1 MSTIPKLLIF
11 ASGSKDGG
19 GSGFKN
25 LVEAAQSG
33 VLQAEIIGV
42 VSNHTNGG
50 VQEKADTLGIPFT
63 HFGGGSAAAYQDL
76 VAALQPD
83 FIALSGW
90 LKLVSG
96 LDPKTTFNI
105 HPGPLP
111 QFGGPGL
118 YGHHVHEAVLAA
130 YKRDEV
136 THSAVSMHF
145 VTDEYDEGPVFF
157 QQQVE
162 ILPDDTADT
171 LGKRVNEAEH
181 HWQPVVTN
189 NVVQGKISWDG
200 KNPITLKTQDFS

>member
-1 MSTIPKLLIF
+1 MEKKPRLLVF

-25 LVEAAQSG
+25 LVEATHSG

-42 VSNHTNGG
+42 VSNHAHGG
-50 VQEKADTLGIPFT
+50 VREKADALRIPFT
-63 HFGGGSAAAYQDL
+63 HFNGGSAAEYQNL
-76 VAALQPD
+76 IAKLKPD

-90 LKLVSG
+90 LKLVAG

-118 YGHHVHEAVLAA
+118 YGHFVHEAVLEAF
-130 YKRDEV
+130 KRGEV
-136 THSAVSMHF
+136 TRSAASMHF

-157 QQQVE
+157 QQPVE

-171 LGKRVNEAEH
+171 LAKRVNEAEH
-181 HWQPVVTN
+181 HWQPIVTN
-189 NVVQGKISWDG
+189 AVVQGQIIWDG
-200 KNPITLKTQDFS
+200 QNKNSLTTIDFS